1 MKGLKMDGN
10 ETKGQNISALLVQ
23 AGTVESLLRSLD
35 FAMAYVSENELE
47 MQYVPTFR
55 EHLVLIEEKMA
66 AVIRGIDRL
75 EHHIRQT

>member
-10 ETKGQNISALLVQ
+10 ETEIQNISALLVR

-66 AVIRGIDRL
+66 DVIRGIDRL